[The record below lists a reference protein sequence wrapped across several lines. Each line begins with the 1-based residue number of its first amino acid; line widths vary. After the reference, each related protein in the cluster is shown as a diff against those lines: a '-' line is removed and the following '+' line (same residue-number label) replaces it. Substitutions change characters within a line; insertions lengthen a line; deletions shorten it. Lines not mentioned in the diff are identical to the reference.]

1 MLTQPPAFG
10 MWVHVPSAPGAGQAS
25 VTFGGDISSWWQGS
39 APEKFPVGV
48 GLEMDGKMTQDSL
61 TPGLRVAAGA

>member
-1 MLTQPPAFG
+1 MSPP
-10 MWVHVPSAPGAGQAS
+10 PQEAGQAP
-25 VTFGGDISSWWQGS
+25 VTLGGDISSWWQGS